1 MAKDVNA
8 HTVAIIEY
16 EERLAGLLTQFFHI
30 KGFNIGFIAY
40 DEKDALTFLSNSDPL
55 PGIII
60 LDHRDHVLNGII
72 LMKEIHEFKP
82 DIKIIFLAPD
92 HFIEEEVMNSGAAV
106 FLKKPVE
113 ITDMDQAVI
122 KILSR
127 STP

>member
-1 MAKDVNA
+1 MAKEVNA

-40 DEKDALTFLSNSDPL
+40 DEKDALTFLSNSDPM
-55 PGIII
+55 PGIIV
-60 LDHRDHVLNGII
+60 LDHRDHVMNGIK
-72 LMKEIHEFKP
+72 LMKEIHECKT

-92 HFIEEEVMNSGAAV
+92 HFIEEEAMDSGAAV
-106 FLKKPVE
+106 FLKKPLDISDV
-113 ITDMDQAVI
+113 DQAVI

-127 STP
+127 SNP